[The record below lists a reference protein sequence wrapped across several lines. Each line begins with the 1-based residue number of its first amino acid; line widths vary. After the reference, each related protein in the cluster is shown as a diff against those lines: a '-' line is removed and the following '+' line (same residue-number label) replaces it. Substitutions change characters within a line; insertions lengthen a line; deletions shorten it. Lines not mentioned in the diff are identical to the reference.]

1 MIYAEIYKVFRP
13 MSIQALRIGK
23 SVIPQETISGIL
35 GFFALGIA
43 TFVFS
48 ALYMTYLGLDIVSAC
63 TAVTATLFNIGPG
76 LAAVG
81 PTQSFAFIPTSGKV
95 VLSFCMILG
104 RLEFMT
110 IFVLLL
116 PDFWRR

>member
-1 MIYAEIYKVFRP
+1 

-35 GFFALGIA
+35 GFFALGIV

-76 LAAVG
+76 LGAVG

-95 VLSFCMILG
+95 LLSFCMILG